1 MTLALIEIDL
11 MRIRVL
17 AAKAD
22 EKLLLYLV
30 EMALVEVRK
39 AAKEIRQ

>member
-22 EKLLLYLV
+22 EKLLLHLV

-39 AAKEIRQ
+39 APKEIRQ